1 MTTAETRAAILPS
14 VPAIPELDRH
24 ALARINAELR
34 EAREAKSASVLA
46 RADDLAALAG
56 FLSGGPDKALGAE
69 IAAAVEAT
77 RKGGSHASAA
87 LASVERGYQIAN
99 ARLPN

>member
-1 MTTAETRAAILPS
+1 MTTAEARAAILPS
-14 VPAIPELDRH
+14 APTIPELDRT

-34 EAREAKSASVLA
+34 DAREAKSLTVLA

-56 FLSGGPDKALGAE
+56 FLSGGLDKTLGAE
-69 IAAAVEAT
+69 IATAVEAS